1 MAKKKEIEKE
11 VPVEVVADIEEP
23 KVETPEP
30 KKEASETPEPEVTAD
45 VVVEAPESEPVI
57 EEQEPKVETPKPAK
71 ADKCECGGEANEIRN
86 RKGKY
91 IICLDCGL
99 AK

>member
-1 MAKKKEIEKE
+1 MAKKEEVEKE
-11 VPVEVVADIEEP
+11 VPVEVVANVEEP

-30 KKEASETPEPEVTAD
+30 KKEAPKKP
-45 VVVEAPESEPVI
+45 
-57 EEQEPKVETPKPAK
+57 EPKVETPKPAK

-91 IICLDCGL
+91 IICLDCEL

>member
-1 MAKKKEIEKE
+1 MAKKEVVEKE
-11 VPVEVVADIEEP
+11 ASVEVADVVEEP
-23 KVETPEP
+23 KVEKPKP
-30 KKEASETPEPEVTAD
+30 KKETPKKP
-45 VVVEAPESEPVI
+45 
-57 EEQEPKVETPKPAK
+57 EPKVETPKPAK